1 MFGTKVLRDGHA
13 VLCLSGLRGMENG
26 RVDGDADRS
35 RDIQ

>member
-1 MFGTKVLRDGHA
+1 MFGTQVLMDGHS
-13 VLCLSGLRGMENG
+13 VLGLSGLVGTENG